1 MKKREVPDVSS
12 EQMEY
17 LIEQWIHNKRDWEVC
32 RRRLIDGVRFEP
44 LAEEFELSVRGTKY
58 IVYRCL
64 DKIMSKI
71 E

>member
-17 LIEQWIHNKRDWEVC
+17 LIDQWIHSERD
-32 RRRLIDGVRFEP
+32 RAILKRRLIDGVFFEP
-44 LAEEFELSVRGTKY
+44 LAEEFAMSVRGVKY
-58 IVYRCL
+58 VVYRGL

>member
-17 LIEQWIHNKRDWEVC
+17 LIDQWIHSERD
-32 RRRLIDGVRFEP
+32 RAILKRRLIDGVFFEP
-44 LAEEFELSVRGTKY
+44 LAEEFVMSVRGVKY
-58 IVYRCL
+58 VVYRGL